1 MIFMKA
7 EIYSIEGKAGKEI
20 ELPACFSEIVRE
32 DLIKRA
38 VLSDESRQ
46 YQPKGAFPRAGLQ
59 TSAVYDGRKEDF
71 GSLKNKGQAKLPR
84 EVGAKGQ
91 HGKVKRI
98 PSAVK
103 GRRAHPP
110 KAKKVLVEEMN
121 EKEYKKALRTAL
133 AATSHAELA
142 KARGHVFDSKK
153 LPIIMDNDFEGIKK
167 TRDVLSLFERIGIAK
182 DVSKA
187 KEKTKSLSG
196 IRKTRTKSR
205 YVPKSVLVVVKGG
218 EVLKAARNLPGVDA
232 VKVSELKVRHLAPGT
247 HPGRL
252 TVFSA
257 NAIEELKKI

>member
-1 MIFMKA
+1 MKS
-7 EIYSIEGKAGKEI
+7 EIYSIEGKAEKSV
-20 ELPACFSEIVRE
+20 ELPSCFSDVVRP

-38 VLSDESRQ
+38 VLSDESKL

-110 KAKKVLVEEMN
+110 KAQKILVELMN
-121 EKEYKKALRTAL
+121 EKEYNKALRTAV
-133 AATSHAELA
+133 AATTSVELA
-142 KARGHVFDSKK
+142 KARGHVFDAKK
-153 LPIIMDNDFEGIKK
+153 LPIIIDNAFEAMKRTK
-167 TRDVLSLFERIGIAK
+167 DVLAVFEKLGIAA

-187 KEKTKSLSG
+187 KLNTKSLSG
-196 IRKTRTKSR
+196 TRKTRTTSR
-205 YVPKSVLVVVKGG
+205 YVPKSILVVVKDGS
-218 EVLKAARNLPGVDA
+218 VLKAARNLPGVDA

-247 HPGRL
+247 HAGRL
-252 TVFSA
+252 TLFSA

>member
-1 MIFMKA
+1 MKS
-7 EIYSIEGKAGKEI
+7 EIYTIEGKAGKSI
-20 ELPACFSEIVRE
+20 ELPACFSEPVRQ

-38 VLSDESRQ
+38 VLSDESRM

-98 PSAVK
+98 PSSVK

-110 KAKKVLVEEMN
+110 KAQKVLVEQMN
-121 EKEYKKALRTAL
+121 SKEYAKALRTAV
-133 AATSHAELA
+133 AATAYMDLA
-142 KARGHVFDSKK
+142 KKRGHVFDAGK
-153 LPIIMDNDFEGIKK
+153 LPLIVENSFESIKK
-167 TRDVLSLFERIGIAK
+167 TREVLSVFQKLGIEKDIWRAK
-182 DVSKA
+182 DGTKA
-187 KEKTKSLSG
+187 LSG
-196 IRKTRTKSR
+196 VRNTRTTSK
-205 YVPKSVLVVVKGG
+205 YVPKSILVVVKDG

-232 VKVSELKVRHLAPGT
+232 VKVSELKVRNLAPGT
-247 HPGRL
+247 HAGRL
-252 TVFSA
+252 TLFSA

>member
-1 MIFMKA
+1 MIMKA
-7 EIYSIEGKAGKEI
+7 EIYSIDGKAGKST
-20 ELPACFSEIVRE
+20 ELPACFSEAVRE

-38 VLSDESRQ
+38 VLSEESRL

-110 KAKKVLVEEMN
+110 KPQKILVEEMN
-121 EKEYKKALRTAL
+121 RKEYQKALRAAV
-133 AATSHAELA
+133 AATAYAELA
-142 KARGHVFDSKK
+142 KRRGHVFDAGK
-153 LPIIMDNDFEGIKK
+153 LPLVIENSFESIKK
-167 TRDVLSLFERIGIAK
+167 TGEVLSVFQKLGIEK
-182 DVSKA
+182 DVWRA
-187 KEKTKSLSG
+187 KEGTKALSG
-196 IRKTRTKSR
+196 VRNTRTRSR

-218 EVLKAARNLPGVDA
+218 DVLKAARNLPGVDA

-247 HPGRL
+247 HAGRL
-252 TVFSA
+252 TLFSE
-257 NAIEELKKI
+257 NAMEELRKI